1 MQTDESNQIFSS
13 LKKVL
18 KTKGITYA
26 SLAKELQMAESSVK
40 RIFAN
45 ENCSLDKL
53 VDICSV
59 LEISLSQLTDLYSAG
74 SLPELEI
81 HPEAE
86 SFFLR
91 NPHYFSFL
99 RQLSLNNSVKE
110 VQSKN
115 KLSSSSTKKYLIK
128 LEELNL
134 VKRVKKNEYE
144 IVRSGFIKLSENGE
158 LLAKLTEQWSK
169 NLLEKSLK
177 KEKDYL
183 MHIAST
189 RLKNESIDHFK
200 SEIKN
205 LVKRLKNQGHL
216 ENLVSSDN
224 VNPFGI
230 CLISGPEII
239 NFPTPIPNI

>member
-26 SLAKELQMAESSVK
+26 SLAKKLQMAESSVK

-53 VDICSV
+53 VDICTV

-86 SFFLR
+86 SFFLK

-99 RQLSLNNSVKE
+99 RQLSLYDSVKE
-110 VQSKN
+110 VQNKN
-115 KLSSSSTKKYLIK
+115 NLNSSSTKKYLTA

-134 VKRVKKNEYE
+134 VKKVKKKQYE
-144 IVRSGFIKLSENGE
+144 IVRSGFLKLSENGE
-158 LLAKLTEQWSK
+158 LLAKLTEQWSE
-169 NLLEKSLK
+169 NLLDKALTRETGYQLQ
-177 KEKDYL
+177 
-183 MHIAST
+183 IAST
-189 RLKNESIDHFK
+189 RLKIESINHFR

-205 LVKRLKNQGHL
+205 LIKRLKDQGHL
-216 ENLVSSDN
+216 ENLVSNDD
-224 VNPFGI
+224 VQPFGV
-230 CLISGPEII
+230 CLVSGPEII
-239 NFPTPIPNI
+239 NFPNLIPNI